1 MITAFFS
8 NIGGMISRFVAK
20 YIFDRL
26 AKMLTAWIE
35 RRQRAAEQAKK
46 DEASKPTYDQAIKEG
61 THEDIVKAT
70 EDRLNG

>member
-8 NIGGMISRFVAK
+8 KIGDSIARFVLK
-20 YIFDRL
+20 YILNKL

-35 RRQRAAEQAKK
+35 RRQREIEQKKK
-46 DEASKPTYDQAIKEG
+46 DEASKAPYDQAIKEG
-61 THEDIVKAT
+61 THEDIVKET